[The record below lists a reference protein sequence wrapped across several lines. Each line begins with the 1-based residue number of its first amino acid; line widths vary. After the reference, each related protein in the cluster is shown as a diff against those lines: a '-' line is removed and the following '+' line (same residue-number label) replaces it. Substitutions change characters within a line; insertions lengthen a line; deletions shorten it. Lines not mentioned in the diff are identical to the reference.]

1 MEYVPYDEYPALL
14 HKGERV
20 LTQGENKEY
29 SKEISEDKE
38 RGEGKLVVTIQLG
51 ERAIYIEH
59 LDGTNEDD
67 MESFV
72 DTLLE
77 MIAEKIKRKE
87 LVFG

>member
-1 MEYVPYDEYPALL
+1 MASIFSLF
-14 HKGERV
+14 GEV
-20 LTQGENKEY
+20 LIDN
-29 SKEISEDKE
+29 KE

-67 MESFV
+67 MEGFV